1 MPNSMNKFR
10 YILYVLLTIGI
21 AFYITYP
28 LLTGTYNYPLGEY
41 EIYKSFMV
49 NFIETLKKG
58 ELPVWNE
65 YVGGGHPAMYFG
77 HYPITQNTFLY
88 MLFGVNDSTYYFVRF
103 LSLII
108 LLASFVYA
116 GRLLKFGY
124 LTSLIGSLVYF
135 SINFISRWLM
145 ADTIGNLV
153 LVYPLLVVLIFRIIK
168 DEQWKTI
175 LIFNLVYIFWLI
187 GGHITYVYTNLIMLS
202 VIYWVSVFTMDTRPL
217 RPSNLRRRISL
228 YFILFIIPVVAVL
241 YQYYFVYDIIKVSN
255 KFKEGLIAS
264 PFETIV
270 WEQLLRSFKNSSYF
284 WVGLILVAISSIR
297 KSVRILNS
305 IYIAAAILLLYSI
318 IADIQFASVPI
329 FLVDYIPISNSS
341 DFRWALLLYFGLP
354 YLIFK
359 RSRFVVRIDEFVI
372 CISLLSYYFY
382 SPDNIS
388 GMDHDLFLEL
398 SSFVRIFF
406 VLCIFFSMKSYRNN
420 KMVKIL
426 AISLIVLYLIRS
438 HLTIPLMRFA
448 GIVWYPTRDSVAFSA
463 AFAFLFLFGL
473 RNLGIFFL
481 NALKNKSVKVGH
493 YEAVYHIKYVIL
505 LTLLAV
511 LVQDSYHKFYDGQCN
526 KVVFPNRMNLVN
538 TEREGKA
545 LNNRKEILS
554 LNSQLLALDK
564 RTDYFYRIFTP
575 EPVFTYLAG
584 DLQSHKIH
592 DAAIYESSMSKD
604 YRDFFDYV
612 ILKKPLLD
620 SKEIKNVLP
629 HAVFTKHIYPGLNVS
644 QGQISYNDVFLFSA
658 VDAPY
663 LKNQNIEFFW
673 DIMQVKYLVVGSAFS
688 KALEGFSDKE
698 NYKLLG
704 YYPSLDL
711 NLYEITKNKKYS
723 KFGILPLGDNEDFD
737 KVMERLNSGDVD
749 VLKDVYARVIYL
761 DKDTK
766 DFTPLEKVADRKVS
780 SANIITDSSL
790 SQTVNGQQ
798 SLSGFTLLKNQ
809 TEQSRRYYEIDAEQ
823 KGILIEFESWNT
835 HWGLTV
841 NKDKKDLYK
850 AFRIFRGIKIEPGRN
865 VIELRYKVQYFK
877 ELFWLSVGALC
888 IYGIF
893 LIKVLLDDT
902 ANKKSLL

>member
-1 MPNSMNKFR
+1 MNSLKHLLF
-10 YILYVLLTIGI
+10 ILFIIAI
-21 AFYITYP
+21 AFYLMSP
-28 LLTGTYNYPLGEY
+28 LLHGEYIHPLGEY

-49 NFIETLKKG
+49 NFIDTLKHG

-77 HYPITQNTFLY
+77 HYPITQNTFFY
-88 MLFGVNDSTYYFVRF
+88 MLFGFNDSTYYFVRF

-116 GRLLKFGY
+116 GKLLKFSY
-124 LTSLIGSLVYF
+124 LTSLIGALVYF
-135 SINFISRWLM
+135 SIGFVSRLFLYE
-145 ADTIGNLV
+145 TIGNL
-153 LVYPLLVVLIFRIIK
+153 LIYPILLALIFQIIK
-168 DEQWKTI
+168 EKQLKAI
-175 LIFNLVYIFWLI
+175 LIFNLVYIFWLS
-187 GGHITYVYTNLIMLS
+187 GGLITYVIIQLIMLS
-202 VIYWVSVFTMDTRPL
+202 VIYWISVFVIDAESLKAIKLKRH
-217 RPSNLRRRISL
+217 ISL
-228 YFILFIIPVVAVL
+228 YFILFVIPILAVL
-241 YQYYFVYDIIKVSN
+241 YQYYFIYDVIKASN
-255 KFKEGLIAS
+255 RLKEGLIVS
-264 PFETIV
+264 IFEPVV
-270 WEQLLRSFKNSSYF
+270 WEQLWRSFQCSSYF
-284 WVGLILVAISSIR
+284 WIGAILIPLSFIR
-297 KSVRILNS
+297 KYVKMPKI
-305 IYIAAAILLLYSI
+305 IPAIAVILLSYSI
-318 IADIQFASVPI
+318 ITNIQLTSTSI
-329 FLVDYIPISNSS
+329 FFIDYIPLLNSS
-341 DFRWALLLYFGLP
+341 DFRIALLFYILL
-354 YLIFK
+354 
-359 RSRFVVRIDEFVI
+359 SRFAFKIRASSAAHVTIGDIVI
-372 CISLLSYYFY
+372 FTVYISLLSYFFY
-382 SPDNIS
+382 SPENTAK
-388 GMDHDLFLEL
+388 MEYDLFMEL
-398 SSFVRIFF
+398 SVFSRGLFILCLFF
-406 VLCIFFSMKSYRNN
+406 AMKSFDKN
-420 KMVKIL
+420 KIIRIL
-426 AISLIVLYLIRS
+426 IISLIFIYLIRS
-438 HLTIPLMRFA
+438 HLTIPLMRFV
-448 GIVWYPTRDSVAFSA
+448 GIPWYPTRDVVAVSSM
-463 AFAFLFLFGL
+463 FAFLFLFGL
-473 RNLGIFFL
+473 KDFVAYLSDILKRKIFT
-481 NALKNKSVKVGH
+481 NTNIKSL
-493 YEAVYHIKYVIL
+493 KYVVL

-526 KVVFPNRMNLVN
+526 KVVFPNRMNLAS
-538 TEREGKA
+538 TEREGKV

-554 LNSQLLALDK
+554 LNNQLLALDK

-809 TEQSRRYYEIDAEQ
+809 TEQSRRYYEIDAKE
-823 KGILIEFESWNT
+823 KGMLIEFESWNP
-835 HWGLTV
+835 HWGITV
-841 NKDKKDLYK
+841 NKETKDIYK
-850 AFRIFRGIKIEPGRN
+850 AFRIFRGTRIEPGKN
-865 VIELRYKVQYFK
+865 VIELRYNVPYFK
-877 ELFWLSVGALC
+877 ELFWLSVVVLLL
-888 IYGIF
+888 YIF
-893 LIKVLLDDT
+893 LLLNSMRD
-902 ANKKSLL
+902 NRKMSF